1 MLASDRENF
10 LVAMIGLGDYYS
22 REISEGVI
30 EIYWQGL
37 QNYDLKAVQK
47 AFQAHIANPDNGQF
61 MPKVADLVRMLAGTT
76 ADASVI
82 AWTKVASAI
91 KRVGPYQS
99 VVFDDPCIHAAI
111 EGLGGWEKVCA
122 TPSDEELVFTARA
135 FENLYKAHKRNGNT
149 PDYQR
154 VLIGTSERVNAD
166 LYPHAISPPV
176 MIGDKQMCQLVF
188 EGGSNT
194 APLQITRAANA
205 IPARLK
211 LK

>member
-1 MLASDRENF
+1 MGFSSADAL
-10 LVAMIGLGDYYS
+10 YK
-22 REISEGVI
+22 REISENVI
-30 EIYWQGL
+30 DIYWQGL
-37 QNYDLKAVQK
+37 ENYDLKAVQK
-47 AFQAHIANPDNGQF
+47 AFKAHTQNPDNGQF
-61 MPKVADLVRMLAGTT
+61 MPLVADVVRMLGGTT
-76 ADASVI
+76 TDASVI
-82 AWTKVASAI
+82 AWSKVASAI

-135 FENLYKAHKRNGNT
+135 FENLYKAHKRSGST

-154 VLIGTSERVNAD
+154 VLIGITERVNAD
-166 LYPHAISPPV
+166 LYPHAVSAPV

-188 EGGSNT
+188 EGGSDQ
-194 APLQITRAANA
+194 APLQITRSAAMS
-205 IPARLK
+205 PKRLQ

>member
-76 ADASVI
+76 TDASVI
-82 AWTKVASAI
+82 AWSKVASAI